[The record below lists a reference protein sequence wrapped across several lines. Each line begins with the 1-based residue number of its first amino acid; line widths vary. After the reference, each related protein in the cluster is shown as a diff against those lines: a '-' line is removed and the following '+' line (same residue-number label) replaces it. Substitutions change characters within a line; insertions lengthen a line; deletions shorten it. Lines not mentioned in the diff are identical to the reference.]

1 MTLRQRVIAHVDAE
15 IAKSGALDATKTA
28 EDLKTLNRIRRM
40 MIENEM
46 MAAKLGPMPK
56 P

>member
-1 MTLRQRVIAHVDAE
+1 MTLQERITAKVDAE
-15 IAKSGALDATKTA
+15 LAQSGALDATKTA
-28 EDLKTLNRIRRM
+28 EDLKTLNRYRRM
-40 MIENEM
+40 LIENEM